1 MQKNQKNSKTGH
13 TLLSNKNIKFKL
25 DNIKKYKIGY

>member
-13 TLLSNKNIKFKL
+13 NLKNKIKKNIKL
-25 DNIKKYKIGY
+25 GIDITSIYM